1 VVNIGSGVGVSVN
14 ELLDSIEEVT
24 GRIVE
29 RKYLAGRAFD
39 VPSNVLDINAAYRSL
54 AWSPEVRF
62 IDGIS
67 RFAKWLSDNPHA
79 L

>member
-1 VVNIGSGVGVSVN
+1 MNCC
-14 ELLDSIEEVT
+14 
-24 GRIVE
+24 
-29 RKYLAGRAFD
+29 RAFD